1 VITTGANYQG
11 KKGAFMASETFKK
24 RQKEMARKEKQ
35 KKKFDRRME
44 RKTEKPKPEDKVE
57 GEIPNGPTNL

>member
-1 VITTGANYQG
+1 
-11 KKGAFMASETFKK
+11 MASETFKK

-44 RKTEKPKPEDKVE
+44 RMSEKSQPEDKVE
-57 GEIPNGPTNL
+57 GEYPDGPTNL